1 MANLVG
7 SSVAT
12 NYLKA
17 RETTQMGTR
26 NLAFFQV
33 DMNTDVETNYT
44 NSDSLYAKAIR
55 GLQMRVELYG
65 IGLPNGSNFT
75 VIASADTAPFDS
87 GDTAGD
93 GNRNSV
99 LEDAVDAAT
108 GASSRVFNGRLNGWS
123 IENDC

>member
-7 SSVAT
+7 TTLAQ
-12 NYLKA
+12 NYQKA
-17 RETTQMGTR
+17 KETTLMGTR

-33 DMNTDVETNYT
+33 DMNTDVETDYT
-44 NSDSLYAKAIR
+44 NPNSLFAKAIR

-65 IGLPNGSNFT
+65 IGVPNGQEFT
-75 VIASADTAPFDS
+75 VIASADTAPFDA

-99 LEDAVDAAT
+99 LEDAIDEAT
-108 GASSRVFNGRLNGWS
+108 GASSRVFNGNLNGWN